1 MLGISRK
8 VFLQLIGIW
17 HSREGKALSLGS
29 TTSRLGSGRNRIENC
44 THAQLVCIRPWE
56 LIRIALDV
64 N

>member
-8 VFLQLIGIW
+8 VFLELTGIW

-29 TTSRLGSGRNRIENC
+29 TTGRLGSGRNRIESC
-44 THAQLVCIRPWE
+44 AHAQLVWIGPWE
-56 LIRIALDV
+56 LIHIALDV